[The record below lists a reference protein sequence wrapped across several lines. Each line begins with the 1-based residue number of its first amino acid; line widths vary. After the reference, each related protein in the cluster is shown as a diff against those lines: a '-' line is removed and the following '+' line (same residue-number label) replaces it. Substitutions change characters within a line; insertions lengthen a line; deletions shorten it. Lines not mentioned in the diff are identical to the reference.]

1 MLVRESISFER
12 GGDPKEVLGIGDH
25 VRIRNLKVR
34 DIIVLKNDRFS
45 SFNHRIA
52 VIIDINYDNN
62 NKLYIKY
69 AGFGHER
76 DSAKIAAKSI
86 NLDKY
91 VTDESTKTL
100 KEWDKIIIDI
110 IKN

>member
-1 MLVRESISFER
+1 MLVKESISFER

-52 VIIDINYDNN
+52 VIIDINMNL
-62 NKLYIKY
+62 KREHLYFHGRTSGSFTNGYNTIL
-69 AGFGHER
+69 FIR
-76 DSAKIAAKSI
+76 TAKKCKWAKFE
-86 NLDKY
+86 NEY
-91 VTDESTKTL
+91 YTL
-100 KEWDKIIIDI
+100 
-110 IKN
+110 